1 MTEQGSTPRPPTT
14 ATGLARRTPTRE
26 APPRPSTTSPNA
38 PPVLVKLTPPFAIR
52 LSQVFWILSFA
63 IGGFTLVFYFV
74 IRQELLPLISEVV
87 EEVTAGRSD
96 ETYTTAAD
104 IVFWTVFGLMVIVLG
119 SQVTMLVSF
128 MARKPKTRWWQ
139 LASFGLQIVLVLLST
154 EWVALGDRRQS
165 LLLLLTAQAGLV
177 LLALLSSVLP
187 GGIAWSARRLDV
199 RRGQEGVVGGDDL

>member
-1 MTEQGSTPRPPTT
+1 M
-14 ATGLARRTPTRE
+14 
-26 APPRPSTTSPNA
+26 
-38 PPVLVKLTPPFAIR
+38 VKLTPPFAIR

-104 IVFWTVFGLMVIVLG
+104 IVFWTVFSLMVVVLG

-128 MARKPKTRWWQ
+128 MARKPKVRWWQ
-139 LASFGLQIVLVLLST
+139 LASFGLQLVLVLLST

-165 LLLLLTAQAGLV
+165 LLLLLAAQAALV

-187 GGIAWSARRLDV
+187 GGVAWSARRIDV
-199 RRGQEGVVGGDDL
+199 RRGHDGVVGGDDL